1 VPRVKKR
8 RSDCPINFALEI
20 FGDKWSLL
28 VIRDLMFMGKTTYG
42 DFLKGPEGI
51 ATNILANR
59 LEKLEAADLILK
71 ATDPDNGTKFIYSLT
86 ERGKDLIPAM
96 LEIISW
102 SGKHDPKT
110 AASKE
115 MLHQITTNRQAVANK
130 VRKKLRSA

>member
-1 VPRVKKR
+1 VAQVKKR

-42 DFLKGPEGI
+42 EFLKGPEGI

-59 LEKLEAADLILK
+59 LEKLETAGLIAK
-71 ATDPDNGTKFIYSLT
+71 EADPDNGTRFVYSLT
-86 ERGKDLIPAM
+86 ERGKDLIPVM
-96 LEIISW
+96 LEIVSW

-110 AASKE
+110 PTPKA
-115 MLHQITTNRQAVANK
+115 MLKQIARNRQAMISEI
-130 VRKKLRSA
+130 RKKLSSG

>member
-1 VPRVKKR
+1 MPQVKKR
-8 RSDCPINFALEI
+8 RSDCPVNFALEI

-59 LEKLEAADLILK
+59 LEKLETAELIIKAA
-71 ATDPDNGTKFIYSLT
+71 DPDNGTKFIYSLT
-86 ERGKDLIPAM
+86 ERGKDLIPVM
-96 LEIISW
+96 LEIVNW

-110 AASKE
+110 PTPKE
-115 MLHQITTNRQAVANK
+115 MLKQISTNRQAVINK
-130 VRKKLRSA
+130 IRKKLLST